1 MFDNRELSSKKS
13 HPNTQTVN
21 SRCFKLHRSFYNSL
35 DLSNAYDFFP
45 GVEFQ
50 RTVSKLTKTKR
61 KSVVRCLVFTS
72 SIKREIRKFHVVVV
86 QRKQPNVQKSVMN
99 VQSCCFALSSY
110 CFFLLSRRR
119 FILNFLLF
127 TIHCNL
133 SETEFS
139 QCKLN
144 CSC

>member
-1 MFDNRELSSKKS
+1 MGRLFDNRELSSKKS
-13 HPNTQTVN
+13 HPNTQKVN

-35 DLSNAYDFFP
+35 DLSNAHDFFP

-86 QRKQPNVQKSVMN
+86 QRRQKK
-99 VQSCCFALSSY
+99 CTKKRDA
-110 CFFLLSRRR
+110 RAK
-119 FILNFLLF
+119 LLF
-127 TIHCNL
+127 YQSQAVAFL
-133 SETEFS
+133 PFS
-139 QCKLN
+139 LTSPSSLPKLPIIV
-144 CSC
+144 

>member
-1 MFDNRELSSKKS
+1 MGRLFDNRELSSKKS

-86 QRKQPNVQKSVMN
+86 QRRQTNVQKSVMN
-99 VQSCCFALSSY
+99 VQSCCFTSLKLLLFCRFRWRRLRRCLSS
-110 CFFLLSRRR
+110 LL
-119 FILNFLLF
+119 
-127 TIHCNL
+127 
-133 SETEFS
+133 
-139 QCKLN
+139 
-144 CSC
+144 